1 MKNTIKVL
9 LVVLVVLLI
18 ARFYGNNLDENNTIN
33 ELSSENV
40 SLNDEKHITPVEE
53 TQEEK
58 VVYFDDMIKLTYLGV
73 DDPNTGLTM
82 FFIQFRL
89 ENKYDKNVFVISNEE
104 YVNDTAVSF
113 IGGNVS
119 FEGIKPGKK
128 AVCNFGFGYDGMGI
142 TNVDEIYKV
151 EFKLKLVNPD
161 DFSEVYLETD
171 TITINV
177 E

>member
-18 ARFYGNNLDENNTIN
+18 ARFYGNNLDENSTTN
-33 ELSSENV
+33 ESSSENV

-58 VVYFDDMIKLTYLGV
+58 IVYFDDMIKLTYLGV

-104 YVNDTAVSF
+104 YVND
-113 IGGNVS
+113 
-119 FEGIKPGKK
+119 IK
-128 AVCNFGFGYDGMGI
+128 
-142 TNVDEIYKV
+142 
-151 EFKLKLVNPD
+151 
-161 DFSEVYLETD
+161 
-171 TITINV
+171 TI
-177 E
+177 